1 MGREGGLPRM
11 LQTTDFFRI
20 VPTILGARNSFFYNI
35 CPFIL
40 AQTYFGDPQRS
51 REYCFYPDDLCY
63 SVISRKFL
71 YSRNFETITPERQ
84 LEIKESLCNLYTYP
98 HMDTSFVQYFY
109 ASCCLR
115 KFVQFL
121 IKSIFRAQIPYE
133 VSFHAE
139 GSTVQPRYN
148 EPRSNKM
155 LVTAN
160 TIHKRK
166 RKIYLDITNNCQ
178 LVIKDEC

>member
-20 VPTILGARNSFFYNI
+20 VPTSLGARNSFFYNI

-40 AQTYFGDPQRS
+40 AQTDFGDPQRS

-84 LEIKESLCNLYTYP
+84 LEVKESLCNLYTYP
-98 HMDTSFVQYFY
+98 TWILVCTVF
-109 ASCCLR
+109 LR
-115 KFVQFL
+115 KLLSQKVCP
-121 IKSIFRAQIPYE
+121 I
-133 VSFHAE
+133 
-139 GSTVQPRYN
+139 
-148 EPRSNKM
+148 SNK
-155 LVTAN
+155 VNISRAN
-160 TIHKRK
+160 TVRVLFPCGRK
-166 RKIYLDITNNCQ
+166 YSATSM
-178 LVIKDEC
+178 